1 MKNSFDTNATI
12 VFAPY
17 KNPDGSFT
25 FPAMRSGKSGCF
37 IVKGYQNGIV
47 TIESCDGYD
56 IHDFCMFIA
65 GCLDDDSNFI
75 DEVLNAYQLK
85 HRHIFRAIRFS
96 FNGATAT
103 IAREGSSLVNIYDLW
118 ERSQKTTY

>member
-1 MKNSFDTNATI
+1 MKLLDTKATI
-12 VFAPY
+12 VSVPF
-17 KNPDGSFT
+17 KNPDGSFI
-25 FPAMRSGKSGCF
+25 FPAMCSGKLCCL

-85 HRHIFRAIRFS
+85 RRHIFRAIRFS